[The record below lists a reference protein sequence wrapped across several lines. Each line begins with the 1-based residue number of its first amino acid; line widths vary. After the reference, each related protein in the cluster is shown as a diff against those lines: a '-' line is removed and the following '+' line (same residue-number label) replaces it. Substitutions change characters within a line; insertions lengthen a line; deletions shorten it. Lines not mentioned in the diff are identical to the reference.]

1 MDKVYESARAFAKRK
16 IISERQLRQMIANGQ
31 VPGIV
36 TDRGFKINTGLFLE
50 KLDEMSRQTATG
62 GVSI

>member
-1 MDKVYESARAFAKRK
+1 MYESARAFAKRK
-16 IISERQLRQMIANGQ
+16 ILSERQLRQMIAAGK

-36 TDRGFKINTGLFLE
+36 TDRGFKINVGLFLE
-50 KLDEMSRQTATG
+50 QLDEMSRQTATG